1 MATTVSTSAH
11 LRIAHWLIAVVSIAL
26 LGALLVPA
34 MALAE
39 APPASWTR
47 YDTDTNPGVF
57 QFVGGWG
64 TSSLVP
70 AWIPGSYTVG
80 AWNSSTQRLDAAGSV
95 SFKFTGTGFDW
106 VARAGNI
113 RGIAKVTVDGVV
125 QAPVDL
131 YELVQTDQ
139 KIVFSKTG
147 LANMVHT
154 VVIEW
159 TGLSNPATLI
169 NPGTGLPYAFVDID
183 AIDLPAG
190 TQLVV
195 WSTPITSVPSSSPW
209 SLALAA
215 MVALGIGGA
224 TVLVRRRSAGD
235 KA

>member
-1 MATTVSTSAH
+1 M
-11 LRIAHWLIAVVSIAL
+11 AVVSIAL

-34 MALAE
+34 VALAE
-39 APPASWTR
+39 APPAGWTR
-47 YDTDTNPGVF
+47 YDTDTTPGVF

-80 AWNSSTQRLDAAGSV
+80 AWNGSTQRLDAAGSV
-95 SFKFTGTGFDW
+95 SFKFVGTGFDW

-125 QAPVDL
+125 QPTVDL
-131 YELVQTDQ
+131 YEAVQTDQ
-139 KIVFSKTG
+139 KIVLSKTG
-147 LANMVHT
+147 MANQLHT

-159 TGLSNPATLI
+159 TGTANPANTS
-169 NPGTGLPYAFVDID
+169 GFKFVDID

-190 TQLVV
+190 AQLVD
-195 WSTPITSVPSSSPW
+195 WSTSVTSVPASSPW
-209 SLALAA
+209 SIALAA
-215 MVALGIGGA
+215 MAALGIGGA